1 MLEGC
6 APILLK
12 TAISRG
18 DTMAIVTLSK
28 RTFSGAGELAEC
40 LSRVLDYTLVSR
52 EDIIEKA
59 ARYGMSKD
67 RVDRVRS
74 RRLGFLHRMDLEWL
88 HYLVYARAA
97 LTKEIRQGNLVYV
110 GDNGRA
116 LLHDFPNVL
125 SVNIAADM
133 EYRIDN
139 LVRRTDYIINRKKAR
154 RLIEKID
161 EKEARWQRTI
171 CVEGWSDDSEFD
183 LVVQPELVSISDGCD
198 LIRSTL
204 EQPRFQTNAKSL
216 ETMDLLTVAS
226 ELRARIAIRG
236 GVVDSDIEVEERD
249 GVIFVTGYVQN
260 AEDVEEITTLLNRL
274 PETQRVESS

>member
-1 MLEGC
+1 
-6 APILLK
+6 
-12 TAISRG
+12 
-18 DTMAIVTLSK
+18 MAIVTMSK
-28 RTFSGAGELAEC
+28 RSFSGAGELAEC
-40 LSRVLDYTLVSR
+40 LSRDLAYTLVSR
-52 EDIIEKA
+52 EEIIEKT
-59 ARYGMSKD
+59 ARYGMSRD
-67 RVDRVRS
+67 RLERARS
-74 RRLGFLHRMDLEWL
+74 RRLGFPNRMDLEWL
-88 HYLVYARAA
+88 HYLAYARAA
-97 LTKEIRQGNLVYV
+97 LTKEVRQGNLVYV

-125 SVNIAADM
+125 SVHIAADM

-139 LVRRTDYIINRKKAR
+139 LVRRTDYVINRMKAR

-161 EKEARWQRTI
+161 EKEARWQRTV

-226 ELRARIAIRG
+226 ELRARIAVRG
-236 GVVDSDIEVEERD
+236 GVVDRDIEVEGRD
-249 GVIFVTGYVQN
+249 GVIVITGSVQS
-260 AEDVEEITTLLNRL
+260 AEDVEEIAALLNRV
-274 PETQRVESS
+274 PEAQESKAND